1 MRYSKIVLLF
11 LGVLLFNCN
20 ISKAQE
26 VKFIQPEI
34 IVSTISNEYQVDFS
48 NFKDIN
54 KGDVQILVNDTLQDV
69 SWKGDLVSF
78 TSKFESESQI
88 KIQNKNA
95 VLLEKK
101 IDPIPLWFSILPPLI
116 AILMAL
122 LTKEVFS
129 SLFVGLMVGS
139 TIIFKYQGFSF
150 FVSLFKGFLS
160 IVDTYALSVLNDPDH
175 LSIIIFSMLIG
186 GMVALVTLNGGMKGI
201 VDYLSKYAKNPK
213 SGQFITWLMGILIF
227 FDDYANTLVVG
238 NTMRPVTDRLKISR
252 EKLAYIVDSTSAPI
266 AAIAFITTWIGAE
279 LSYIEKGIDHLGLNF
294 SSYQVF
300 LASRSYSFYPIF
312 TLGFVLLI
320 ILQKRDFGPM
330 LKKEIKARDE
340 SIDIESA
347 FAEHPPQITKEMDVD
362 EKIKGRWY
370 NAFIPVMVVVFGTI
384 IGLIYTGYDSQ
395 TWNDA
400 SLGIGKKISFTIGNA
415 DSFKSLMWSSLGGV
429 VTALILS
436 LAQRVLTLKDSI
448 EGLINGFKT
457 MFSAVL
463 ILIFAWGIAMITEN
477 MHTAAFVTHMMKM
490 IHISPYWVPALAFVF
505 SAIIS
510 FSTGS
515 SWGTMAIIYPLI
527 LPACWKISMD
537 YGFSVEDA
545 LPIFYNG
552 VSGILAG
559 SVFGDHCSPIS
570 DTTILSSLSSSCNH
584 MNHVKTQMPYA
595 VLVGAVSL
603 LVGTIPSAFGVP
615 NWILYIAGFAVLYL
629 FMVKVGKKVEDE
641 VLNI

>member
-1 MRYSKIVLLF
+1 MHYSRIIILLIGLLF
-11 LGVLLFNCN
+11 LNFK
-20 ISKAQE
+20 ITKAQE
-26 VKFIQPEI
+26 VNFIQPEI
-34 IVSTISNEYQVDFS
+34 IVSTISNDYQVVFS
-48 NFKDIN
+48 DFKDLN
-54 KGDVQILVNDTLQDV
+54 FEDVKILVNDSVQDIV
-69 SWKGDLVSF
+69 WKGDIASF
-78 TSKFESESQI
+78 NYKFDSEEDV
-88 KIQNKNA
+88 KILDKDTI
-95 VLLEKK
+95 LFEKS
-101 IDPIPLWFSILPPLI
+101 INPIPLWFSILPPLI

-160 IVDTYALSVLNDPDH
+160 IVDTYALSVLNNPDH

-201 VDYLSKYAKNPK
+201 VDYLSKYAKSPK

-300 LASRSYSFYPIF
+300 LASRTYSFYPIF

-320 ILQKRDFGPM
+320 ILQKRDFGSM
-330 LKKEIKARDE
+330 LKKEMKARDE

-347 FAEHPPQITKEMDVD
+347 FSEHPPQITKEMDVD
-362 EKIKGRWY
+362 KDVKGRWY

-384 IGLIYTGYDSQ
+384 AGLIYTGWDSQ
-395 TWNDA
+395 TWSDA
-400 SLGIGKKISFTIGNA
+400 SLGFGKKISFTIGNA
-415 DSFKSLMWSSLGGV
+415 DSFKALMWSSLGGV
-429 VTALILS
+429 VVALVLS
-436 LAQRVLTLKDSI
+436 LAQKVLSLKDAVD
-448 EGLINGFKT
+448 GLLNGFKT
-457 MFSAVL
+457 MFSAIL
-463 ILIFAWGIAMITEN
+463 ILIFAWGIALITEN
-477 MHTAAFVTHMMKM
+477 LHTAAFVTHLMKM
-490 IHISPYWVPALAFVF
+490 IHISPYWIPALAFVF

-595 VLVGAVSL
+595 ILVGCVSL
-603 LVGTIPSAFGVP
+603 FVGTIPSAFGVP

-629 FMVKVGKKVEDE
+629 FMAKVGKKVEVDSH
-641 VLNI
+641 